1 MNFFVV
7 LLNGRRFGDDSA
19 SCFLCCFTPFPVYRS
34 SDVECTRQQP
44 NKGLIPS
51 NHRILRCLPP
61 VLPPSMLEVLLS
73 VFFLG
78 SASAVSHPSSHL
90 PLPPLFSFFHSP
102 LLISLTPPPPK
113 AFCCIP
119 LPTHFESTG
128 FVFAW
133 VLLCARATVK
143 PI

>member
-7 LLNGRRFGDDSA
+7 FLNGRHFGDDSA
-19 SCFLCCFTPFPVYRS
+19 SCFLCCFAPFPVYHS

-44 NKGLIPS
+44 YKGLIPS
-51 NHRILRCLPP
+51 NHRILLSLPP
-61 VLPPSMLEVLLS
+61 MLPPSMLEVLLS

-102 LLISLTPPPPK
+102 LLISLTPAPNHSA
-113 AFCCIP
+113 AFLRPHTLSLQDLCLHVSCC
-119 LPTHFESTG
+119 
-128 FVFAW
+128 V
-133 VLLCARATVK
+133 
-143 PI
+143 